1 MLAFLIENM
10 VLFENVN
17 PNRVYVIGYSA
28 GGDGI
33 YQIGPR
39 MADRWA
45 GAAMIAGHPNGA
57 PADNLRN
64 TAFTLQSTHV
74 ILYLSELFGNSTM

>member
-1 MLAFLIENM
+1 M

-57 PADNLRN
+57 PPDNLRN
-64 TAFTLQSTHV
+64 TAFTLHV
-74 ILYLSELFGNSTM
+74 GRVSQCKKMIF